1 MASDAAATLT
11 GLIEPRALEIL
22 LVLSL
27 SFLLGLER
35 EGRKA
40 QPGQY
45 LFGGVRTFPLIG
57 LFGYAVALFAGPHLV
72 VVAFGMIV
80 VGALLL
86 ASYVHKLWRLE
97 DAGVTS
103 EVSGLLTYALGPLV
117 HAGDYWIA
125 ATIVILATVLL
136 ELKAGLEGL
145 TRRIPSEDVL
155 TFAKFL
161 LLSAV
166 ILPIVPDRAFTVF
179 EINPFKTWLVVV
191 AVSAVSYGS
200 YVLQRL
206 RRGRGGVLAAA
217 LLGGAYSSTVATV
230 ALARRSREDHRS
242 RLFAGSILAASGV
255 MYVRLLLLIAVFSS
269 ALALRLVIPF
279 LALGAAAGGGG
290 WLWARFSGDRGEE
303 RQAPRVRNPLE
314 LGSALLFALIFLAV
328 MVLTELARR
337 SLGPAGIYGLAAIMG
352 VTDVDPFIL
361 SITQA
366 SAPLA
371 LHVAAVAVVIAAAS
385 NNAIK
390 GVYAWIFA
398 DRPTGRLALAALLA
412 LALAGLLPLFFA

>member
-1 MASDAAATLT
+1 MTPEAGKTLV
-11 GLIEPRALEIL
+11 GLVEPQAVEIL

-40 QPGQY
+40 LPGQY

-57 LFGYAVALFAGPHLV
+57 LFGYAVALFAASNLV
-72 VVAFGMIV
+72 VVAVGMIV

-86 ASYVHKLWRLE
+86 ASYLHKLRTLE

-103 EVSGLLTYALGPLV
+103 EISGLLTYALGPLV
-117 HAGDYWIA
+117 HAGYYWIA
-125 ATIVILATVLL
+125 ATLVILATVLL

-145 TRRIPSEDVL
+145 TRRIPPQEVL

-166 ILPIVPDRAFTVF
+166 ILPIVPDHAFTRF

-217 LLGGAYSSTVATV
+217 VLGGAYSSTVATV
-230 ALARRSREDHRS
+230 ALSRRARQEERPE
-242 RLFAGSILAASGV
+242 LFAGSILAASGV
-255 MYVRLLLLIAVFSS
+255 MYVRLLLLVAFFSE
-269 ALALRLVIPF
+269 ALAIKLLVPF
-279 LALGAAAGGGG
+279 LTLGALAGAGG
-290 WLWARFSGDRGEE
+290 WLWARASGARVEE
-303 RQAPRVRNPLE
+303 REVPEVKNPLE
-314 LGSALLFALIFLAV
+314 LGSALVFALIFIAV
-328 MVLTELARR
+328 MVATDLVRR
-337 SLGPAGIYGLAAIMG
+337 SLGSAGIYGLAAIMG

-361 SITQA
+361 SVTQT
-366 SAPLA
+366 SLPTG
-371 LHVAAVAVVIAAAS
+371 LHVAAAAVVIAAAS

-398 DRPTGRLALAALLA
+398 DRQTGRRALAALVA
-412 LALAGLLPLFFA
+412 LALAGLLPLLLF